1 LFLKSHETH
10 YESFSQNKFHNFI
23 LLLMF
28 IHVVKNID
36 LQISTFAKLTDCLV
50 QGGEINSEVMIHDES
65 ICKLDGKLLM

>member
-1 LFLKSHETH
+1 
-10 YESFSQNKFHNFI
+10 
-23 LLLMF
+23 MF